1 MFVFLRVD
9 GNHHPG
15 IVGMRPIAARV
26 VGDSEHGDEPVA
38 IEVGWL
44 LARPFGI
51 LRIHGGTQISFALAR
66 RPLEKCFAGVG
77 RGARDDVE
85 SVAGEELFRRG
96 VLSARSMSR
105 CAIRTANSLPT
116 SCGAWTLPKTRI
128 AGFASAGP
136 MLTVI
141 R

>member
-1 MFVFLRVD
+1 MIGMRMMAFDVKIVLAMFVFLRVD

-51 LRIHGGTQISFALAR
+51 LRIHGGTQISFALTR

-96 VLSARSMSR
+96 VFVGSFDESPRHPHGQFA
-105 CAIRTANSLPT
+105 ANEL
-116 SCGAWTLPKTRI
+116 RRMDI
-128 AGFASAGP
+128 A
-136 MLTVI
+136 
-141 R
+141 